1 MCLSN
6 NSVKD
11 GFGIILTLR
20 HLNNNRF
27 YANQSGEKEKKVKG
41 LRKKRVFLSF
51 VVFFFFASAAKR
63 ENLLKGI
70 FFFAKMTVCIYKF
83 FIRLEYF

>member
-6 NSVKD
+6 NGVKD

-27 YANQSGEKEKKVKG
+27 YANQSGEKEKFEGVA
-41 LRKKRVFLSF
+41 KKKSF
-51 VVFFFFASAAKR
+51 SFFCCVLFFASAERGK
-63 ENLLKGI
+63 NL
-70 FFFAKMTVCIYKF
+70 
-83 FIRLEYF
+83 